1 LDSAR
6 DAGASSTTGTPTAG
20 AASAAGASTSTPARS
35 RKVRKILR
43 LEARAQRLLAQYE
56 RALAKATGAMAKAR
70 ALLDDAHGLEY
81 SLTGTQ
87 LGELRRGRAEVLSST
102 GSPLSPSTDSS
113 STPASP

>member
-1 LDSAR
+1 VSA
-6 DAGASSTTGTPTAG
+6 ANASS
-20 AASAAGASTSTPARS
+20 STPARS

-43 LEARAQRLLAQYE
+43 IEARAQRLLAQYE
-56 RALAKATGAMAKAR
+56 AALAKATGAMAKAR

-102 GSPLSPSTDSS
+102 GSPISASAEDSP
-113 STPASP
+113 TPASA